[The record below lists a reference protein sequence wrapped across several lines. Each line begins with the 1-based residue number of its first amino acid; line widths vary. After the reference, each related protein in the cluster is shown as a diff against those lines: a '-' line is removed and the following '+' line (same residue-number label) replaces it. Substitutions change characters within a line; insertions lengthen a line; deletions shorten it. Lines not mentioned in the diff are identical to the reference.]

1 MLNLKP
7 LQKLQKKSNK
17 QKTLWFHNVF
27 CLHKIS
33 LKVVSDISFLK
44 VNLGQIKNNIKVL
57 KYNNKKFCA
66 VIKSNAYGCGLI
78 QTCKAI
84 ESEVDMFAVA
94 SRCEFFKIKN
104 VVQKPILILT
114 PIYENI
120 TILAKNNA
128 VFSVC
133 NNESFQAIFEC
144 AKKHKDVNFCFHIAI
159 NTGMNRFGFCCTED
173 VIKIFKIVQKTQ
185 NLFIQGVF
193 SHYFA
198 GNIEKFAHFQN
209 LRFLKFKKEIQK
221 LKLKNE
227 LIFHISNSD
236 GLGFKTDFDMVRV
249 GMKMYGEKENS
260 AIELE
265 SKVLQILFLKK
276 GEISGYSACFVAK
289 NDNTKIAVVGIGY
302 GDGIFR
308 NIQNKGYVLINNSF
322 AKIVAVCMDCLIV
335 DVTNISAKVGDTVT
349 LIGRNGD
356 KQIFVCDVAS
366 WCDTISYEIMVRLS
380 GRIKRKYIRG

>member
-1 MLNLKP
+1 MVVKADAYGLGA
-7 LQKLQKKSNK
+7 KKIC
-17 QKTLWFHNVF
+17 KTLSSVA
-27 CLHKIS
+27 
-33 LKVVSDISFLK
+33 D
-44 VNLGQIKNNIKVL
+44 
-57 KYNNKKFCA
+57 Y
-66 VIKSNAYGCGLI
+66 
-78 QTCKAI
+78 
-84 ESEVDMFAVA
+84 FAV
-94 SRCEFFKIKN
+94 SSPREFFDIKWLTN
-104 VVQKPILILT
+104 KPILLLD

-120 TILAKNNA
+120 TILAKNGA

-133 NNESFQAIFEC
+133 NNESFQVIFES

-159 NTGMNRFGFCCTED
+159 NTGMNRFGFSCMAD
-173 VIKIFKIVQKTQ
+173 VVEIFKIVQKTQ
-185 NLFIQGVF
+185 NLFICGVF

-198 GNIEKFAHFQN
+198 GNVEKFAHFQN

-289 NDNTKIAVVGIGY
+289 SDNTKIAVVGIGY

-366 WCDTISYEIMVRLS
+366 WCDTISYEIMVSLS